1 MPLLV
6 LVLLVLLLPVLVL
19 MAPMLPIFLRSFTE
33 TRKTKALRSVGAYV
47 TKR

>member
-1 MPLLV
+1 MLL
-6 LVLLVLLLPVLVL
+6 LLLPVLLPVLVL
-19 MAPMLPIFLRSFTE
+19 MAPMLPISLRSFTE